1 VAEAAGRHEGQPD
14 GAAALLPERV
24 LFAVALLQA
33 LQADQQQQKQPQQE
47 GVTAE
52 RPPLQAAIHSWLD
65 GCAAEQRQPGWRRQR
80 LLHLALLLAEAGLLC
95 PAAYL
100 TTCLA
105 SGAFQGAAAT
115 AAKETAGSRDSSSSR
130 SLHIEVLEQLH
141 PLLEY
146 PTLAG
151 SSMSSGANPG
161 GRPASAPGG
170 GSQGAWAVDRVRYGT
185 TRATVLRQYSA
196 AEPGAAATAS
206 TPAAEEAVG
215 EAREEQ
221 DGIDWEQLLQAPSG
235 SRFNSETGDGGS
247 TSSGGDAG
255 RQEQQQRQWRDRWQH
270 AGLQRFQ
277 QQLLAQLGL
286 NPSNADAAS
295 GTNGAAAPAPGQLLQ
310 QVSELEAWQQ
320 RHTAT
325 VVLAAAKAFLSS
337 TDSGSSGRPSPP
349 AGGVASGPPG
359 QGWLV
364 RLLAVLRACGGHR
377 EVLSLLATSLNVLQ
391 RAVAAAVRAATGSGS
406 SSSQAQQLGEVLSTA
421 QQQWQQRSGVAP
433 PLLLALLSAHA
444 ASLAASDIAAKLLP
458 MLTGGLWRLQQPQHQ
473 QQARQCLAGQLEL
486 AAELLTLPNSSPQQW
501 LDKMEQQHGSS
512 HGVVALLQQQAAAC
526 KSCSSGSSAGEQ
538 PAELQAFLQR
548 AQQLPL
554 ARGGDSQLRAQPGRL
569 LQDPAA
575 LGAAGDDA
583 DVAAALTAIQHSL
596 SAAALPAVL
605 QQLGGSQAPGLQE
618 QLLGLGAAASQ
629 ALLSDPQQAYTALH
643 QKQQIT
649 AAPGTAAV
657 GPPWQ
662 LAVALFASSAGAGG
676 DPSSLLG
683 LSSSEAMAAA
693 MAATTPATARWGWM
707 LLRLLLD
714 EQQWQG
720 GHRLAEAERQL
731 AARCAAAPPA
741 CCHQLLYSN
750 MALRAFMVHQ
760 AFHTPLL
767 THPFPHTCTPFL
779 SALWHLQGGAGSGA
793 APRSR
798 GSPGRNPVQPEPL
811 SGGRPAAA
819 AGSGEHAA
827 GRRLLL
833 LVARL
838 CVANASSHCPEP

>member
-1 VAEAAGRHEGQPD
+1 MLDEQLISGTSAAAAAAALCKLVSQEPDAAAAGAAGAAVAARLLQDAVRLACEWAAAAPAADFGAALGAAVAAAAGRHQRQPN

-24 LFAVALLQA
+24 LFAVAVLQA
-33 LQADQQQQKQPQQE
+33 LQTDQQQQKRPPQE
-47 GVTAE
+47 GISAE

-65 GCAAEQRQPGWRRQR
+65 GCAGEQRQPGWQRQR
-80 LLHLALLLAEAGLLC
+80 VLHLTLLLAEAGLLC

-100 TTCLA
+100 NTCMA
-105 SGAFQGAAAT
+105 SGAFQAAAAAT
-115 AAKETAGSRDSSSSR
+115 TAADASSGSGSSSSR

-141 PLLEY
+141 PLLEF

-151 SSMSSGANPG
+151 SSGSSGASPG

-170 GSQGAWAVDRVRYGT
+170 GSQGARAVDRVRYGT
-185 TRATVLRQYSA
+185 TRTAVLRQCGA
-196 AEPGAAATAS
+196 AEPDAAATAS
-206 TPAAEEAVG
+206 PAAAEEGA
-215 EAREEQ
+215 EEDREGQE
-221 DGIDWEQLLQAPSG
+221 GMDWEQLVQAPAGGRHS
-235 SRFNSETGDGGS
+235 SDTCDGGS
-247 TSSGGDAG
+247 TNSGGDAG
-255 RQEQQQRQWRDRWQH
+255 HLQQQHQRQWRDRWQD
-270 AGLQRFQ
+270 AGLQRLQ

-286 NPSNADAAS
+286 EPPAAAAN
-295 GTNGAAAPAPGQLLQ
+295 GTHGAAVPALGLLLK
-310 QVSELEAWQQ
+310 QVHELQAWQQ

-325 VVLAAAKAFLSS
+325 VLLAATKAFLST

-349 AGGVASGPPG
+349 SRGAANGPPA
-359 QGWLV
+359 QGWLLQ
-364 RLLAVLRACGGHR
+364 LLAVLRACGGHR

-406 SSSQAQQLGEVLSTA
+406 SSSQPQQLGEVLSAA

-486 AAELLTLPNSSPQQW
+486 AAELLALPNSSPQQW
-501 LDKMEQQHGSS
+501 LAKMEQQHGGS
-512 HGVVALLQQQAAAC
+512 HWVVVLLQQQAAAC
-526 KSCSSGSSAGEQ
+526 KGRSSGSSGGEQ

-548 AQQLPL
+548 AQQLPV
-554 ARGGDSQLRAQPGRL
+554 ARGGDGQLGTPPGWL
-569 LQDPAA
+569 LQDPAVLA
-575 LGAAGDDA
+575 SAGTVA
-583 DVAAALTAIQHSL
+583 DVAALTAIQHSL

-643 QKQQIT
+643 QKQQLA
-649 AAPGTAAV
+649 AAPGAAAV
-657 GPPWQ
+657 GAPWQ
-662 LAVALFASSAGAGG
+662 LAVALFASSSGADG

-693 MAATTPATARWGWM
+693 VAATTPATARCGWM

-731 AARCAAAPPA
+731 AARCAGAPPA
-741 CCHQLLYSN
+741 DCHQLL
-750 MALRAFMVHQ
+750 
-760 AFHTPLL
+760 
-767 THPFPHTCTPFL
+767 
-779 SALWHLQGGAGSGA
+779 
-793 APRSR
+793 
-798 GSPGRNPVQPEPL
+798 
-811 SGGRPAAA
+811 
-819 AGSGEHAA
+819 
-827 GRRLLL
+827 
-833 LVARL
+833 
-838 CVANASSHCPEP
+838 